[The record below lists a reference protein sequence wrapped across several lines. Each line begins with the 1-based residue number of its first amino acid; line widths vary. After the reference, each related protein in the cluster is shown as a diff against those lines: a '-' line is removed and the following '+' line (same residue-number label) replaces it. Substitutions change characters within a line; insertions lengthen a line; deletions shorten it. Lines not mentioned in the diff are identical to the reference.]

1 MEASIQSPVPNWR
14 LFNENSTVLLFVVL
28 VVPGFIIIF
37 VRSQFITGR
46 IPTYPAGFLSY
57 LTTSTVYWAILIFL
71 ALPIVNY
78 VISILL
84 FYGVW
89 WEGLSF
95 YLASIKYFGPFVL
108 IVLLPALIGISFG
121 YNWKKNWIRSI
132 LAKLQ
137 LNPVHPTPSAWDW
150 TFEDL
155 GEQFV
160 LVALSDGS
168 YIGGL
173 MGSDSFVSSDPTE
186 RDIYIQQIYDIDDP
200 NNWHPRYHGVL
211 ITGGEIST
219 IEFWPLLDTEET
231 LNG

>member
-1 MEASIQSPVPNWR
+1 MDDLIQKLFPNWQ
-14 LFNENSTVLLFVVL
+14 LINDNSTVLLFVVL
-28 VVPGFIIIF
+28 VVPGFIIVF

-46 IPTYPAGFLSY
+46 IPTSPAGFLSY

-71 ALPIVNY
+71 ALPLVGNF
-78 VISILL
+78 VSIMQS
-84 FYGVW
+84 YGLW
-89 WEGLSF
+89 WEELSPVTG
-95 YLASIKYFGPFVL
+95 SIKYIGPCVL
-108 IVLLPALIGISFG
+108 IVILPAIVGICLG
-121 YNWKKNWIRSI
+121 YNWKKNWIRGLLGKI
-132 LAKLQ
+132 H
-137 LNPVHPTPSAWDW
+137 LNLVHPTPSAWDW

-160 LVALSDGS
+160 LVALKDGS

-200 NNWHPRYHGVL
+200 NNWNPRNHGVL

-219 IEFWPLLDTEET
+219 IEFWQLLDSEET
-231 LNG
+231 PNG